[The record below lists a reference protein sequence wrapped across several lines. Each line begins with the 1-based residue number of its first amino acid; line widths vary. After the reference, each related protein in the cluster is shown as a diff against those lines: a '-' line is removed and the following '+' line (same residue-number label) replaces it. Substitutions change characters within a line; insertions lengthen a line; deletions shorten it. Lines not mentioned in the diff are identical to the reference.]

1 MNKTKIDWCDS
12 TWNPVTGCL
21 HGCEYCYAR
30 GIANRF
36 GCHATPDDKVSVVIH
51 PWEDSETGRKLPYPY
66 DFSPTLHK
74 YRLNEYEGK
83 KGRNIFVC
91 SMADLFGKWVPDSWI
106 EEVFKACEK
115 APQHNY
121 IFLTKNPWR
130 YADLAKKGILPKR
143 KNMWYGYS
151 YTGQEHEAK
160 GWWNDEYNIFIS
172 MEPLLDNIC
181 TTLSKWIIIGAETG
195 RRKDKVIPK
204 REWVEEIVESCK
216 KKSIPVFMKS
226 SLADIWGEPL
236 IQGFPK
242 ELIKNK

>member
-1 MNKTKIDWCDS
+1 M
-12 TWNPVTGCL
+12 
-21 HGCEYCYAR
+21 
-30 GIANRF
+30 
-36 GCHATPDDKVSVVIH
+36 VIH

-236 IQGFPK
+236 IQEFPK